1 MKKNIIIT
9 SGPTNERLDAVM
21 KITNMSTGALGA
33 IVAEEFLQEEE
44 KINKLYYLSPKLAR
58 KPRVESDKLE
68 LITIESAEDLLR
80 ELKKL
85 LLEKKIDAVVHSAAV
100 GDYIGEYAIT
110 AKMLASE
117 ITEKTYSSTL
127 TKEELEKYILDI
139 IRNPENVVSDEHK
152 ISSYEKDLMFK
163 LSLTPKVIGSIK
175 KESPETQLFGFKL
188 LDGVSHEE
196 LIEVAT
202 RLREKNQADYI
213 IANDLST
220 IGNGKHPAYFVGENG
235 VEYTCETKQDIAK
248 TLKKVIFK

>member
-1 MKKNIIIT
+1 
-9 SGPTNERLDAVM
+9 
-21 KITNMSTGALGA
+21 MSTGALGA

-100 GDYIGEYAIT
+100 GDYMGEYAIT
-110 AKMLASE
+110 ARMLANE
-117 ITEKTYSSTL
+117 ITEKIYSSTL

-188 LDGVSHEE
+188 LDGVPHEE

-220 IGNGKHPAYFVGENG
+220 IGNGKHPAYFVGKNG